1 MLDNYLFFTDKKKR
15 IKNFSRLNNEEVDVL
30 KSSDNPE
37 YLSKEFDRIF
47 LKLQR
52 LISYSLKKNHDKL
65 NHLDKDSENVL
76 TKLLNKVK

>member
-1 MLDNYLFFTDKKKR
+1 MLDNYLFFTDQKKR

-52 LISYSLKKNHDKL
+52 LISYSLKKNQDKL
-65 NHLDKDSENVL
+65 NHLDEESHNVL

>member
-30 KSSDNPE
+30 RSSDNPE

-52 LISYSLKKNHDKL
+52 LISYSLKKNQDKL
-65 NHLDKDSENVL
+65 NHLDEDSENIL

>member
-30 KSSDNPE
+30 RSSDNPE

-52 LISYSLKKNHDKL
+52 LISYSLKKNQDKL
-65 NHLDKDSENVL
+65 NHLDEDSENVL

>member
-52 LISYSLKKNHDKL
+52 LISYSLKKNQDKF
-65 NHLDKDSENVL
+65 
-76 TKLLNKVK
+76 